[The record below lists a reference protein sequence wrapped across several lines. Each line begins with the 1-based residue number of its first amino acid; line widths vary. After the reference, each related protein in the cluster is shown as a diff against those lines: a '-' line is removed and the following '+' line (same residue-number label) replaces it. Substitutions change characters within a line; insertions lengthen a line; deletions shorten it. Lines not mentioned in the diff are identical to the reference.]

1 MPTTLSDVPGSTVE
15 KITLA
20 LWVFAGSGTIHAL
33 VTWKTES
40 EADAVSDL
48 RFLLPNFL
56 GDLAEMAMRR
66 TNLVSGTRQSVDV
79 LNRLMGFICILAFF
93 YCIVPPY

>member
-1 MPTTLSDVPGSTVE
+1 ME

-40 EADAVSDL
+40 EADAVSHL
-48 RFLLPNFL
+48 QFLLPNFL
-56 GDLAEMAMRR
+56 GGLAEMAMRR
-66 TNLVSGTRQSVDV
+66 TNLVGGGRQSVSV
-79 LNRLMGFICILAFF
+79 LSRLIRSICILAFF

>member
-1 MPTTLSDVPGSTVE
+1 MPTNSSDVPGSTVE

-40 EADAVSDL
+40 EADAVSHL
-48 RFLLPNFL
+48 QFLLPNFL
-56 GDLAEMAMRR
+56 GGLAEMAMRR
-66 TNLVSGTRQSVDV
+66 TNLVGGGRQS
-79 LNRLMGFICILAFF
+79 FPILYKAAVKRMS
-93 YCIVPPY
+93 IKMKMNVGKRA

>member
-1 MPTTLSDVPGSTVE
+1 MPTNSSDVPGSTVE

-48 RFLLPNFL
+48 QFLLPNFL
-56 GDLAEMAMRR
+56 RGLAEMAMRR
-66 TNLVSGTRQSVDV
+66 TNLVGGGRQSVSV
-79 LNRLMGFICILAFF
+79 LSRLIRYICILAFF